1 MQNIVRLIGASM
13 VNGAIVCQNCG
24 RADTTITYCRTQNGK
39 ELLLSLLVLRKQIKN
54 LFCRKTKRTGNSLR
68 TPKS

>member
-13 VNGAIVCQNCG
+13 VNGAVVCQNCG

-39 ELLLSLLVLRKQIKN
+39 EVQERECSI
-54 LFCRKTKRTGNSLR
+54 CGNKIR
-68 TPKS
+68 MEMEER